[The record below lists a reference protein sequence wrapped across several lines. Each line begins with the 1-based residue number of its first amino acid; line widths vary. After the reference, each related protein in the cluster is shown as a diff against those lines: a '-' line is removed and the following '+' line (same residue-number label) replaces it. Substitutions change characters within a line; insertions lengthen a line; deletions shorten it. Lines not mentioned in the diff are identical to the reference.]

1 MRTKRIVAL
10 IAALLLAAVVSWSQ
24 NARVKD
30 IRQTYLWDVT
40 LSMKGKPKSNPN
52 IWEPVKKAL
61 IADIQAI
68 PDESTEIVVIP
79 FQHKALDTWRAPA
92 TEAGKAAMIKRINA
106 YDIPLEYVTANG
118 KRTTMTFLGPPLEYC
133 LDNIFTDDKIDILK
147 FMTDGVDEQD
157 QVEPQNAGNYKRVLA
172 RWCEVAKKKDVY
184 GYYIILNEA
193 AQQGRIVLEQVN
205 PCRFSDVTVKDDIDL
220 TFVTLIP
227 QESMAFNI
235 RDDYGKP
242 VKVKFS
248 HSGNGVVPDGYRVR
262 ITSWSNSYMQVD
274 QVVTLHG
281 NTAEVNPK
289 YLMSKQEMAD
299 ALPTDHNEV
308 IYFQAEAAEGMDEEP
323 FCRTSVLSN
332 PTACEL
338 INKPEMSVKFH
349 VR

>member
-1 MRTKRIVAL
+1 MQTMRRAVL
-10 IAALLLAAVVSWSQ
+10 FVVLLLAGYVGLAQ
-24 NARVKD
+24 NAKVKD

-40 LSMKGKPKSNPN
+40 LSMKGKPKPNPN
-52 IWEPVKKAL
+52 IWEAVKKAL
-61 IADIQAI
+61 VADIQAI

-79 FQHKALDTWRAPA
+79 FQHKALATWREPA

-106 YDIPLEYVTANG
+106 YDIPLEYVTSSG

-133 LDNIFTDDKIDILK
+133 LDHIFSEDKIDILK

-172 RWCEVAKKKDVY
+172 RWCEIAKQKDVY

-193 AQQGRIVLEQVN
+193 AQQGRIMLKEVN
-205 PCRFSDVTVKDDIDL
+205 PCRFNDVTVKDNIDL

-242 VKVKFS
+242 VKIKFS
-248 HSGNGVVPDGYRVR
+248 PNGNGAVPDGYKVR

-274 QVVTLHG
+274 EVVTLHG

-289 YLMSKQEMAD
+289 YLMSKQEMTE

>member
-1 MRTKRIVAL
+1 MLMKRRAAL
-10 IAALLLAAVVSWSQ
+10 IAALLFVCAAAWAQ
-24 NARVKD
+24 NAKVKD

-79 FQHKALDTWRAPA
+79 FQHKVLDVWREPA
-92 TEAGKAAMIKRINA
+92 TEEGKQRMVKRIEKQ
-106 YDIPLEYVTANG
+106 DIPLAYNG
-118 KRTTMTFLGPPLEYC
+118 KTTMTFLGPPLEYC
-133 LDNIFTDDKIDILK
+133 LDNIFTEDKIDILK

-172 RWCEVAKKKDVY
+172 RWCDVAKKKDVY

-205 PCRFSDVTVKDDIDL
+205 PCRFSDVNVKDDIDL

-227 QESMAFNI
+227 QETMAFNI

-242 VKVKFS
+242 LKIKFS
-248 HSGNGVVPDGYRVR
+248 QNGNGSVPEGYRVR
-262 ITSWSNSYMQVD
+262 VTSWSNSYMEID
-274 QVVTLHG
+274 EVVTLHG
-281 NTAEVNPK
+281 NTAEVHPK
-289 YLMSKQEMAD
+289 YLMSKQEMAEV
-299 ALPTDHNEV
+299 LPTDNNEV
-308 IYFQAEAAEGMDEEP
+308 IYFQAESAEGMDEEP
-323 FCRTSVLSN
+323 FCRTTVLSN

>member
-10 IAALLLAAVVSWSQ
+10 IAALLLASVVSWSQ

-40 LSMKGKPKSNPN
+40 LSMKGKPKPNPN

-79 FQHKALDTWRAPA
+79 FQHKVLDVWREPA
-92 TEAGKAAMIKRINA
+92 TEEGKLRMVNRIEKQ
-106 YDIPLEYVTANG
+106 DIPLAWDG
-118 KRTTMTFLGPPLEYC
+118 KTTMTFLGPPLEYC
-133 LDNIFTDDKIDILK
+133 MKNIFTPDRIDILK
-147 FMTDGVDEQD
+147 FMTDGQDEQD
-157 QVEPQNAGNYKRVLA
+157 KVDPQNAGKYKSVLSE
-172 RWCEVAKKKDVY
+172 WCETAKEKDAY
-184 GYYIILNEA
+184 GYFIILTDA
-193 AQQGRIVLEQVN
+193 AKIGWDEFKENHDRMCRWIVT
-205 PCRFSDVTVKDDIDL
+205 PDPTTDL
-220 TFVTLIP
+220 SFVTLIP
-227 QESMAFNI
+227 QETMAFNI

-242 VKVKFS
+242 VRIKFS
-248 HSGNGVVPDGYRVR
+248 QNGNGSIPEGYRVR
-262 ITSWSNSYMQVD
+262 VTSWSNSYMEID
-274 QVVTLHG
+274 EVVTLHG
-281 NTAEVNPK
+281 NTAEVHPK

-308 IYFQAEAAEGMDEEP
+308 IYFQAESAEGMDEEP
-323 FCRTSVLSN
+323 FCRTTILSN